1 MGLKHSNE
9 EAYKRHYALLDIL
22 LLIFW
27 FLLTGTFISV
37 IFGESFSSFNLVLGV
52 LSASIVTYT
61 AHKFVIRGEEREK
74 ESIVE
79 YLSSL
84 KNAALLFVDVI
95 LKLIVAN
102 GILMYQSL
110 TMDVEPK
117 IVRVKVNLTSESEVT
132 FISLLITLI
141 PGTLVLDVEE
151 LEDDYYLYVHY
162 SYLKAENLSENIKEN
177 ISKWDEMIR
186 GIFK

>member
-1 MGLKHSNE
+1 MGYKHSNE

-22 LLIFW
+22 LLLFW
-27 FLLTGTFISV
+27 FMLTG
-37 IFGESFSSFNLVLGV
+37 SFVTVLLGDTLSSFNLILGV

-61 AHKFVIRGEEREK
+61 AHRFVIRGEEREK
-74 ESIVE
+74 ESILE
-79 YLSSL
+79 YLKSL
-84 KNAALLFVDVI
+84 KNVIFLSIDVVF
-95 LKLIVAN
+95 KLIIAN

-110 TMDVEPK
+110 TMDVEPR

-151 LEDDYYLYVHY
+151 IEDDYYLYVHY
-162 SYLKAENLSENIKEN
+162 SYLKAENLSDNIKKN
-177 ISKWDEMIR
+177 ISRWDEMIR

>member
-1 MGLKHSNE
+1 MGFEHSNE

-22 LLIFW
+22 LLVFW
-27 FLLTGTFISV
+27 FMLTG
-37 IFGESFSSFNLVLGV
+37 SFVAILLGDSLSSFHLIVGV

-61 AHKFVIRGEEREK
+61 AHRFVIQGEEREK
-74 ESIVE
+74 ESIIE
-79 YLSSL
+79 YLNSL
-84 KNAALLFVDVI
+84 KNAVFLFIDVI
-95 LKLIVAN
+95 LKLVIAN

-132 FISLLITLI
+132 FISLLITLV

-151 LEDDYYLYVHY
+151 IEDDYFLYVHY
-162 SYLKAENLSENIKEN
+162 SYLKAENLSDNIKNN
-177 ISKWDEMIR
+177 ISKWDGMIR